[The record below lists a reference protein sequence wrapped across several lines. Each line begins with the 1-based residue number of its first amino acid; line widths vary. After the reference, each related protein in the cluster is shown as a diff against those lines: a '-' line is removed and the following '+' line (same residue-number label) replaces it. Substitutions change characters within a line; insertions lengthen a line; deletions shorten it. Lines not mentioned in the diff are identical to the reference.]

1 MGGLLVPEEIRDAGQ
16 PETRTKVAHWIM
28 NRPDDHSCTFPDETR
43 ICAIRRLIVNP
54 TNESRAPKSGLPPMG
69 DGIDWQEAVISEQMI
84 ARLQGG
90 MTMNKFKKRA
100 TCSPMLAVLPA
111 SAVFLALALATPTYA
126 QTKDP
131 IKIGVIA
138 EAQAV
143 AGSSIP
149 LAAQLAA
156 DEINAAGGVNGRK
169 IEIVSYDNHSSA
181 AESVRAFQRA
191 ANEDHVNAVIASYIS
206 EVVLALEPWAGRLKT
221 VMITPGAASDVITQ
235 NIAKDYKHNKYTFH
249 GYLTSTSIA
258 DSVCDS
264 AKDLLVKDL
273 KMKTAIVMSEDA
285 AWTTP
290 LDAEY
295 LKCLPKIG
303 LKVID
308 HIRVSPDTTDF
319 TPIFNKIEG
328 EKPDVIITGISHVG
342 VQPTVQAKSQEV
354 PIPMYGVS
362 SQASN
367 SSFWQDTNGAV
378 EGVLYQ
384 AVSGPDVA
392 VTPKTLPFVAAFKKR
407 FGNFPSYCGYTAY
420 DEVYYIADAIKRAGS
435 TDPDKLVDALEK
447 TDYVGTIGRVQ
458 FQGKDT
464 PYPHALKIGASTIT
478 GLMLQWQNGKQVN
491 LWPAKVAN
499 GKLKFPKFIKVGSAN

>member
-1 MGGLLVPEEIRDAGQ
+1 MNSTKSAARPWLLG
-16 PETRTKVAHWIM
+16 
-28 NRPDDHSCTFPDETR
+28 C
-43 ICAIRRLIVNP
+43 
-54 TNESRAPKSGLPPMG
+54 
-69 DGIDWQEAVISEQMI
+69 
-84 ARLQGG
+84 
-90 MTMNKFKKRA
+90 
-100 TCSPMLAVLPA
+100 
-111 SAVFLALALATPTYA
+111 AVFTLALTPLSVSA
-126 QTKDP
+126 QTSEP

-156 DEINAAGGVNGRK
+156 DEINAAGGLDGRK
-169 IEIVSYDNHSSA
+169 IEIFSYDNHSSA

-191 ANEDHVNAVIASYIS
+191 VNEDHVNAVIASYVS
-206 EVVLALEPWAGRLKT
+206 EVVLALEPWTGRLKT

-235 NIAKDYKHNKYTFH
+235 NIAKDYDHLKYTFH
-249 GYLTSTSIA
+249 GYATSTSIA
-258 DSVCDS
+258 EATCAA
-264 AKDLLVKDL
+264 AKDLLVDHL
-273 KMKTAIVMSEDA
+273 KMTSAVVMSEDA

-295 LKCLPKIG
+295 LKCLPNIG
-303 LKVID
+303 LKVLD

-342 VQPTVQAKSQEV
+342 VQPTVQWKQQQV
-354 PIPMYGVS
+354 PIPMFGVS

-367 SSFWQDTNGAV
+367 SSFWNDTNGAV

-384 AVSGPDVA
+384 AFSGPDVA

-407 FGNFPSYCGYTAY
+407 YGNFPSYCGYTAY
-420 DEVYYIADAIKRAGS
+420 DEVFYIADAIKRAGS
-435 TDPDKLVDALEK
+435 TDPDKLVEALEK

-458 FQGKDT
+458 FKGRDT
-464 PYPHALKIGASTIT
+464 PYPHALKIGPGTIT
-478 GLMLQWQNGKQVN
+478 GLMLQWQSGKQVN
-491 LWPAKVAN
+491 LWPVNVAN
-499 GKLKFPKFIKVGSAN
+499 GKLKFPSFIKIGSAN